1 MRPLLNELS
10 DPSAI
15 HANSYISSKLYPLA
29 GQSTGHVQLCA
40 DAPASAPGERLP
52 IPPMH
57 LWEGYASTP
66 EEYLK
71 SGQHEMG
78 TMLAIL
84 SKAGAS
90 PQELTRGIGLR
101 LCRREDAS
109 LLPSS

>member
-29 GQSTGHVQLCA
+29 GQSTGHVQWCA

-71 SGQHEMG
+71 SGQHQGWSFSGG
-78 TMLAIL
+78 THQ
-84 SKAGAS
+84 G
-90 PQELTRGIGLR
+90 TGLR

>member
-66 EEYLK
+66 EEY
-71 SGQHEMG
+71 
-78 TMLAIL
+78 
-84 SKAGAS
+84 
-90 PQELTRGIGLR
+90 
-101 LCRREDAS
+101 
-109 LLPSS
+109 